1 VTSITAPPGSVVIAA
16 DVWRAREHAHQA
28 RADALTA
35 AHRERAARGEKHPV
49 EDFLFTYYSYKPA
62 VLRR

>member
-1 VTSITAPPGSVVIAA
+1 MTSITAPPGSVVIAA